1 VSNLI
6 IKIGDRPLDLS
17 SGETIALTRQAA
29 KVGDFVSVMADGT
42 NEVTI
47 PLTANNKAVL
57 DNAHIFGTDSLIPYR
72 RTDATMIQ
80 EGYETITNG
89 FSIVKSSADNFSLQI
104 VGGNG
109 GFFDLI
115 RNLNLR
121 QLDLVEYSHFWTNL
135 NAFDNRNNTDGYV
148 YAVFEQSDLEG
159 VDSTMRTYGTN
170 LYAVQTARL
179 LPSFHIK
186 TLIGK
191 IFGEQG
197 YTFVTDLVA
206 EDIYTNLIVFNG
218 MPNRGEDMSHHLCTV
233 VNDVVIF
240 PSFLGSRLFQYTS
253 VINGTLYTSDAEF
266 NSRLPLYGMLANDA
280 GFTLTDPCTVT
291 VEFQLII
298 GFAYY
303 LLNTDFT
310 INVEATTIDGFAVYA
325 SNTITVNAYEYTPP
339 YDGEVTLNF
348 TMTFDV
354 GDFNGLIL
362 FRPGV
367 LYNPNTGFYIKAGS
381 SYTVTNAVML
391 SNTDITTSFPY
402 NYFNGLVPV
411 PDLKQGDF
419 LKDMAKVFQWIYDV
433 NEVTKVVTARRYDS
447 VQENIPT
454 AIDMSDK
461 IDTRKQK
468 ITYGIDGFAQ
478 TNSLA
483 YKPDDITNYD
493 AIGYI
498 NVDDQTLKAES
509 NYVEVSAFAAT
520 STRQRFDSVAAP
532 YVPIFDVDIMPN
544 NGVTHRLLLT
554 KRVDPFPYN
563 VNFNRATEAP
573 YDYSTDDLTFA
584 YFAEAGNLDSLD
596 FPNLINRFYQTV
608 MAISYRGKTLEC
620 LMNLKISDV
629 VNYNPFI
636 PVYISQHGSYFYW
649 QKVSNYVK
657 DKLTKCTFI
666 RL

>member
-1 VSNLI
+1 MSDLI
-6 IKIGDRPLDLS
+6 IKINDSPLDLS

-29 KVGDFVSVMADGT
+29 KVGDFVAVMADGT
-42 NEVTI
+42 NEVTV
-47 PLTANNKAVL
+47 PLTASNRATL
-57 DNAHIFGTDSLIPYR
+57 DNANIIGTDSVLPYR

-89 FSIVKSSADNFSLQI
+89 FAIIKSSADNFSLQV

-121 QLDLVEYSHFWTNL
+121 DLDLVEYSHFWTNL

-179 LPSFHIK
+179 LPSFHVK
-186 TLIGK
+186 TLVNK

-197 YTFVTDLVA
+197 YTFVTDLAA
-206 EDIYTNLIVFNG
+206 EDIYNNLIVFNG
-218 MPNRGEDMSHHLCTV
+218 EPNRGEDMSHHLCTV
-233 VNDVVIF
+233 TATTFNV
-240 PSFLGSRLFQYTS
+240 PSDTPLIGYLFDAVAVSGTSDYIANSDFLSRL
-253 VINGTLYTSDAEF
+253 V
-266 NSRLPLYGMLANDA
+266 LPFGSNPR
-280 GFTLTDPCTVT
+280 FTLTDPCTLT
-291 VEFQLII
+291 VDFSLTITFTQFVVYANTLRIDIQATTSGGTTII
-298 GFAYY
+298 SS
-303 LLNTDFT
+303 DT
-310 INVEATTIDGFAVYA
+310 INF
-325 SNTITVNAYEYTPP
+325 TVGIVGDP
-339 YDGEVTLNF
+339 DLTLNIS
-348 TMTFDV
+348 MSFDV
-354 GDFNGLIL
+354 GDFEGEVWFSPFAVFGFDVN
-362 FRPGV
+362 
-367 LYNPNTGFYIKAGS
+367 FYILEDS
-381 SYTVTNAVML
+381 FYTVTNAVML
-391 SNTDITTSFPY
+391 ANTDITTSFPY

-411 PDLKQGDF
+411 PDMKQGDF
-419 LKDMAKVFQWIYDV
+419 MKDMAKVFQWIYDV
-433 NEVTKVVTARRYDS
+433 NEVTKVVTARRFDN
-447 VQENIPT
+447 VVENIPT
-454 AIDMSDK
+454 AIDMSDR

-478 TNSLA
+478 TNTLT
-483 YKPDDITNYD
+483 YKPDDTTNYD

-509 NYVEVSAFAAT
+509 KYVEVSGFAAT
-520 STRQRFDSVAAP
+520 STRPRFDTVAAP
-532 YVPIFDVDIMPN
+532 YVPIFDVDVMPN

-596 FPNLINRFYQTV
+596 FPNLINRFYKTV
-608 MAISYRGKTLEC
+608 QSISFRGKTLEC
-620 LMNLKISDV
+620 LMNLRIKDV
-629 VNYNPFI
+629 VNYDPFT
-636 PVYISQHGSYFYW
+636 PVYIQQHGSYFYW

>member
-6 IKIGDRPLDLS
+6 IKIGDRPLDLN

-29 KVGDFVSVMADGT
+29 KVGDFVAVMADGT

-89 FSIVKSSADNFSLQI
+89 YSIVKSSANNFSLQI

-121 QLDLVEYSHFWTNL
+121 DLELAEYIHFWTNL
-135 NAFDNRNNTDGYV
+135 NAFDNRNNTTGYV

-170 LYAVQTARL
+170 LYAVHTARL
-179 LPSFHIK
+179 LPSFHVK
-186 TLIGK
+186 TLIDK

-206 EDIYTNLIVFNG
+206 EDIYNNLIVFNG
-218 MPNRGEDMSHHLCTV
+218 KPQRGEDMSYHLCTV
-233 VNDVVIF
+233 RNTDIFIVGLGVNNRLIF
-240 PSFLGSRLFQYTS
+240 PIATIDP
-253 VINGTLYTSDAEF
+253 VTN
-266 NSRLPLYGMLANDA
+266 LYGSSALLLNAVQNGGMFGVTDNCRIELTVVLLANKATGASSYLGVELTHTSQD
-280 GFTLTDPCTVT
+280 GLTSILSPQTLPVIGSTTLTINFAFDCTYYNGQNGFEIRLT
-291 VEFQLII
+291 VE
-298 GFAYY
+298 
-303 LLNTDFT
+303 
-310 INVEATTIDGFAVYA
+310 DGFANILPNSRYTITSA
-325 SNTITVNAYEYTPP
+325 TFISNTDVQAYFPFNYLT
-339 YDGEVTLNF
+339 GEVT
-348 TMTFDV
+348 
-354 GDFNGLIL
+354 I
-362 FRPGV
+362 
-367 LYNPNTGFYIKAGS
+367 
-381 SYTVTNAVML
+381 
-391 SNTDITTSFPY
+391 
-402 NYFNGLVPV
+402 
-411 PDLKQGDF
+411 PDMKQGDF
-419 LKDMAKVFQWIYDV
+419 LKDLSKVFQWIYDV
-433 NEVTKVVTARRYDS
+433 DEVTKVVTARRYDS

-454 AIDMSDK
+454 AIDLSDH
-461 IDTRKQK
+461 IDVRKQK

-483 YKPDDITNYD
+483 YKPDDITSYD

-509 NYVEVSAFAAT
+509 KYVEVSLFAAT

-532 YVPIFDVDIMPN
+532 YVPIFNSEAIPS
-544 NGVTHRLLLT
+544 NGITHRLLLT

-573 YDYSTDDLTFA
+573 YDYPTDDLTFA

-608 MAISYRGKTLEC
+608 MALTYRGKTLEC

-629 VNYNPFI
+629 VNYNPFT

>member
-1 VSNLI
+1 MSNLI
-6 IKIGDRPLDLS
+6 IKIGDKPLDLN

-29 KVGDFVSVMADGT
+29 KVGDFVAVMADGT

-89 FSIVKSSADNFSLQI
+89 FSIVKSSANNFSLQI

-121 QLDLVEYSHFWTNL
+121 DLELAEYIHFWTNL

-179 LPSFHIK
+179 LPSFHVK

-206 EDIYTNLIVFNG
+206 EDIYNNLIVFNG
-218 MPNRGEDMSHHLCTV
+218 KPDRGEDMSHHLCTV
-233 VNDVVIF
+233 RMEFDNFMGSVAPMTNFSFWIWPAVIV
-240 PSFLGSRLFQYTS
+240 SSGIYTS
-253 VINGTLYTSDAEF
+253 STEFLAGLNDLDNRFRLTDACRITLELNLTYETNWIGAPRTVKFGVRTNAGDAYFYTEEFPIIEGYSVVNTISTTLTFDCGWVNGGSWFTPILFFPASIFSISIQSGSTYRVVNAEF
-266 NSRLPLYGMLANDA
+266 
-280 GFTLTDPCTVT
+280 
-291 VEFQLII
+291 I
-298 GFAYY
+298 GS
-303 LLNTDFT
+303 
-310 INVEATTIDGFAVYA
+310 G
-325 SNTITVNAYEYTPP
+325 
-339 YDGEVTLNF
+339 
-348 TMTFDV
+348 
-354 GDFNGLIL
+354 
-362 FRPGV
+362 
-367 LYNPNTGFYIKAGS
+367 
-381 SYTVTNAVML
+381 
-391 SNTDITTSFPY
+391 DITTSFPN

-411 PDLKQGDF
+411 PDMKQGDF
-419 LKDMAKVFQWIYDV
+419 LKDLSKVFQWIYDV

-454 AIDMSDK
+454 AIDLSDH
-461 IDTRKQK
+461 IDVRKQK

-483 YKPDDITNYD
+483 YKPDDITSYD

-509 NYVEVSAFAAT
+509 KYVEVSLFAAT

-532 YVPIFDVDIMPN
+532 YVPIFDVNVMPN
-544 NGVTHRLLLT
+544 NAITHRLLLT

-563 VNFNRATEAP
+563 VNFNRAAEAP
-573 YDYSTDDLTFA
+573 YDYPTDDLTFA

-608 MAISYRGKTLEC
+608 MAITYRGKTLEC

-657 DKLTKCTFI
+657 DKLTQCTFI

>member
-1 VSNLI
+1 
-6 IKIGDRPLDLS
+6 
-17 SGETIALTRQAA
+17 
-29 KVGDFVSVMADGT
+29 MADGT

-89 FSIVKSSADNFSLQI
+89 YSIVKSSANNFSLQI

-121 QLDLVEYSHFWTNL
+121 DLELAEYSHFWTNL

-170 LYAVQTARL
+170 LYAVHTARL
-179 LPSFHIK
+179 LPSFHVK
-186 TLIGK
+186 TLVSK

-206 EDIYTNLIVFNG
+206 EDIYNNLIVFNG
-218 MPNRGEDMSHHLCTV
+218 KPDRGEDMSHHLCTV
-233 VNDVVIF
+233 TQVAINSPQLVLFDSTPPLI
-240 PSFLGSRLFQYTS
+240 PTNGSIYT
-253 VINGTLYTSDAEF
+253 AEF
-266 NSRLPLYGMLANDA
+266 AFLIGLNGSSR
-280 GFTLTDPCTVT
+280 FTLTDPCTITVT
-291 VEFQLII
+291 FEIDLLFIQTTYFNTVQIDVEVTNDSGISI
-298 GFAYY
+298 VSSPTVNVGGI
-303 LLNTDFT
+303 NSITPVSTFT
-310 INVEATTIDGFAVYA
+310 I
-325 SNTITVNAYEYTPP
+325 
-339 YDGEVTLNF
+339 

-354 GDFNGLIL
+354 GIFGNEIW
-362 FRPGV
+362 FRATV
-367 LYNPNTGFYIKAGS
+367 NPVNLQNFFIKAGS
-381 SYTVTNAVML
+381 SYTVTNAVL
-391 SNTDITTSFPY
+391 LANTGITTSFPY

-411 PDLKQGDF
+411 PDMKQGDF
-419 LKDMAKVFQWIYDV
+419 LKDLSKVFQWIYDV

-454 AIDMSDK
+454 AIDLSDH
-461 IDTRKQK
+461 IDVRKQK
-468 ITYGIDGFAQ
+468 ITYGIEGFAQ

-483 YKPDDITNYD
+483 YKPDDITSYD

-509 NYVEVSAFAAT
+509 KYVEVSLFAAS

-532 YVPIFDVDIMPN
+532 YVPIFDVDVMPN
-544 NGVTHRLLLT
+544 NAITHRLLLT
-554 KRVDPFPYN
+554 KRVDPFPFN

-608 MAISYRGKTLEC
+608 IAMSYRGKTLEC